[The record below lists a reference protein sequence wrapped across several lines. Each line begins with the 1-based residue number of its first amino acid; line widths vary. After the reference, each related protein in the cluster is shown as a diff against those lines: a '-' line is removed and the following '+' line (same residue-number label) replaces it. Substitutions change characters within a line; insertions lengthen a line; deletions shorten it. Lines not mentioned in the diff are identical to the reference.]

1 MIHFVLGGSFY
12 IADARAFASFWWGRG
27 VRMKFCWQASSAEQ
41 DYVAAK
47 LEAEHREEIA
57 KKAIEDAAAKVAG
70 GKGWGG
76 RCVDMWCFGE

>member
-1 MIHFVLGGSFY
+1 MHEMN
-12 IADARAFASFWWGRG
+12 R
-27 VRMKFCWQASSAEQ
+27 CQASSAEQ

-70 GKGWGG
+70 GKGWQG
-76 RCVDMWCFGE
+76 RCVDM

>member
-1 MIHFVLGGSFY
+1 MQPGLCLVLV
-12 IADARAFASFWWGRG
+12 RPG

-57 KKAIEDAAAKVAG
+57 KKAIEDAAAKVGGGEGVAG
-70 GKGWGG
+70 GKMCWYEYVMFWWKKGY
-76 RCVDMWCFGE
+76 RPLKN